1 LPALVLAVVVGVT
14 TTALRVA
21 HLRKAD
27 ADGESRGVQ
36 AELQTRSDLICV
48 IRDEDAIF
56 MGIVFLMTV
65 KPDLEESLVGIG
77 AATAV
82 GGLASLAVHA
92 KRSSRILAAPS
103 RIA

>member
-1 LPALVLAVVVGVT
+1 M
-14 TTALRVA
+14 
-21 HLRKAD
+21 
-27 ADGESRGVQ
+27 Q
-36 AELQTRSDLICV
+36 AGYR
-48 IRDEDAIF
+48 RDPILSVSFVMRTAIF

-65 KPDLEESLVGIG
+65 KPELEESLVGIG

-82 GGLASLAVHA
+82 GVLASLAVHA